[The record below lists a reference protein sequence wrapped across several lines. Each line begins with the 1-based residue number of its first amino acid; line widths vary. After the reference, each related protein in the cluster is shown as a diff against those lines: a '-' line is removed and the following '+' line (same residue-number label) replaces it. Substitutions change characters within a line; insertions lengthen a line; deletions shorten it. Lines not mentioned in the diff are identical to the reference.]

1 MGGFCD
7 IMMESRDQFCY
18 IIQDFVDCDDAMPF
32 MTFPKTTL
40 PHGVDVV
47 DWAIGDAPL
56 RFDNGLAAAIGNFD
70 GVHLGHQHLIKAAM
84 ADGKTPAVITFAP
97 HPRRFFSPVSDG
109 FYLCGEADKLA
120 FIASL
125 GVRVILR
132 LTFNDAMRNTSAED
146 FITKVLPALGVQALY
161 AGEDFGFGNN
171 RSGGMDMIDRL
182 GRDHGI
188 STHPVAILQ
197 EDQDAISSTRIRGL
211 ISQGEMAQAAAMLGR
226 PFAISGAIIKGDQR
240 GRTIG
245 FPTAN
250 MTLDEMTKPA
260 FGVYSIAMAVPKS
273 SDGDQAPKIYPGV
286 ANLGIR
292 PTAPDRGV
300 LLESHLFGYDGD
312 LYDQRVSVFLLD
324 FIRPERA
331 FDNFDQLREQIA
343 LDAESAKRFHLDHTG
358 LLSQ

>member
-1 MGGFCD
+1 
-7 IMMESRDQFCY
+7 
-18 IIQDFVDCDDAMPF
+18 MPS
-32 MTFPKTTL
+32 MTFPNTTL
-40 PHGVDVV
+40 PHDVEVV

-56 RFDNGLAAAIGNFD
+56 RFGDGLAAAIGNFD
-70 GVHLGHQHLIKAAM
+70 GVHLGHQHLINAAM

-97 HPRRFFSPVSDG
+97 HPRRFFAPDSEG
-109 FYLCGEADKLA
+109 FYLCDEADKQS
-120 FIASL
+120 FIAAL

-132 LTFNDAMRNTSAED
+132 LTFNDAMRKTSAED

-171 RSGGMDMIDRL
+171 RSGGMDMIDHL

-188 STHPVAILQ
+188 TTHPVGILR
-197 EDQDAISSTRIRGL
+197 EDQDAISSTRIRAL
-211 ISQGEMAQAAAMLGR
+211 VSQGEMAQAAAMLGR
-226 PFAISGAIIKGDQR
+226 PFTISGEIIKGDQR

-250 MTLDEMTKPA
+250 MTLDRMTKPA
-260 FGVYSIAMAVPKS
+260 FGVYSIAMAVQ
-273 SDGDQAPKIYPGV
+273 DHQNGGEGPKIYAGV

-312 LYDQRVSVFLLD
+312 LYGKRVSVFLLD

-331 FDNFDQLREQIA
+331 FENFDALRTQIG
-343 LDAESAKRFHLDHTG
+343 LDAESAKRFHLNHTGLDHSG